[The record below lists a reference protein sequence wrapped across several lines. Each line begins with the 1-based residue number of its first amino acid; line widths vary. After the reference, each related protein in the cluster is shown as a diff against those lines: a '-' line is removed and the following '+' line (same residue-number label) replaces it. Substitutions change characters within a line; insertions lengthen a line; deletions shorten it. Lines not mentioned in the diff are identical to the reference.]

1 MSNIALIL
9 AGGSGAR
16 MHQDIPKQ
24 FLTINERP
32 IIIYT
37 LETFQ
42 RHPEIDSI
50 SVVCLDGWENVLKA
64 YAEQFNITKLE
75 FVIKGGDTGQA
86 SIRNGVYELAKHY
99 DDDDLVLIHDGI
111 RPMVSA
117 EIISDCIVTTRKYGC
132 AHPVSPCTSAMIET
146 KDGLTANSHYP
157 RDNIKIGQSP
167 VGFRLKKICDVQR
180 RALEV
185 GITNSIGPGILMMEL
200 GETIHLC
207 MGSEKN
213 IKITTVEDIEI
224 FKALLMS
231 KKTDW
236 LK

>member
-1 MSNIALIL
+1 
-9 AGGSGAR
+9 

-37 LETFQ
+37 LEAFQ
-42 RHPEIDSI
+42 NHPEIDAI
-50 SVVCLDGWENVLKA
+50 ACVCLDGWENVLKA
-64 YAEQFNITKLE
+64 YADQFNVTKLNLI
-75 FVIKGGDTGQA
+75 VRGGDTGQA
-86 SIRNGVYELAKHY
+86 SIRNGVFELEKIY
-99 DDDDLVLIHDGI
+99 KPDDIVLIHDGI

-146 KDGLTANSHYP
+146 KDGITADSHYP

-167 VGFRLKKICDVQR
+167 VGFKLKKICEVQR
-180 RALEV
+180 HALEV

-200 GETIHLC
+200 GEPIHLC

-224 FKALLMS
+224 FKALLVA
-231 KKTDW
+231 KKSDW